1 MTIYKRIIH
10 LFVLLVI
17 IASLTNCANQANSD
31 DTASNVQQKSEQ
43 QITSKN
49 IDNLDFT
56 DYALSDESL
65 RKIASWNQYNE
76 LNGYIEA
83 LKKANFDFFK
93 EEKSILK
100 TLLDDSVTNLPEQI
114 NTKAVTAR
122 IIAFQTSCYRLHG
135 ELEGSGQSKEA
146 TLNAIREVL
155 IAFANL
161 NFQINKKFEKEGQNI
176 QKPS

>member
-1 MTIYKRIIH
+1 MALSKRKIR
-10 LFVLLVI
+10 LFVFIL
-17 IASLTNCANQANSD
+17 IALSLTTCADKANLDNLASD
-31 DTASNVQQKSEQ
+31 VEQKSEQ
-43 QITSKN
+43 QISSKN

-83 LKKANFDFFK
+83 LKKANFDFFR

-100 TLLDDSVTNLPEQI
+100 TLLDDSVANLPEQI
-114 NTKAVTAR
+114 KTKAVTAR
-122 IIAFQTSCYRLHG
+122 IIAFQTSCYKLHG
-135 ELEGSGQSKEA
+135 ELEGNGQSKEA
-146 TLNAIREVL
+146 TLNAIKEVL

-176 QKPS
+176 QKPN